1 MRLAGRLASQSAVL
15 VAMRL
20 GGAGIVFVTQAAM
33 ARLWGAAL
41 LGHYLLVIAAV
52 NLLAAVMPLGFQ
64 IIATYFAA
72 GYRAQDN
79 GAALRTF
86 ALRAYGHIAIVTVAA
101 ALAGPIVLT
110 WLGSTVLA
118 SVWTPTVIAAAATA
132 LVFVDGALLVGLKRP
147 LLGFV
152 ADTLCRPL
160 LMAIGF
166 VLALNFAAPGA
177 RLAGMMWVA
186 GLAYGGIALIH
197 AAITWRT
204 IGHLPT
210 ASPQLRTETQR
221 WWRFALPWVVIA
233 LATDFFFDLDLMLL
247 SPLLPIDD
255 IAVFGVCVRMFSLVA
270 FGVGAVYAVM
280 MPDMFEAE
288 ARGDHVQ
295 FHRRIAD
302 ANLIAT
308 AFAASMSCAAL
319 FARPLLELFGP
330 SFADGAVPLAILC
343 LGLTVR
349 SVTGPAALVL
359 SIHDRPA
366 ASLPPV
372 AFGLAILL
380 LGNALLVPRV
390 GLNGAAAAAALAMAL
405 WSVTQ
410 WLTTWR
416 HTALD
421 VSIWPRLRDTLGRT
435 RR

>member
-1 MRLAGRLASQSAVL
+1 MRLAARLASQSAVL

-20 GGAGIVFVTQAAM
+20 GGAGIVFVFQAAM

-41 LGHYLLVIAAV
+41 LGHYLLVIAVV
-52 NLLAAVMPLGFQ
+52 NLLAALMPLGFQ
-64 IIATYFAA
+64 IVATYFAA
-72 GYRAQDN
+72 DYRAQNN
-79 GAALRTF
+79 GATLRAF
-86 ALRAYGHIAIVTVAA
+86 ALRAYGHIAIVTVVA
-101 ALAGPIVLT
+101 ALAGPIALAWLGGGVLT
-110 WLGSTVLA
+110 T
-118 SVWTPTVIAAAATA
+118 VWTPTVIAATATA
-132 LVFVDGALLVGLKRP
+132 LVFVNGALLVGLKRP
-147 LLGFV
+147 LLGFL

-160 LMAIGF
+160 MMAVGF
-166 VLALNFAAPGA
+166 VLALDVAAPGS
-177 RLAGMMWVA
+177 RLVAMMWIA
-186 GLAYGGIALIH
+186 GLAYGAVALVH
-197 AAITWRT
+197 AALTWRT
-204 IGHLPT
+204 ISRLPVAAAPLPADT
-210 ASPQLRTETQR
+210 RR

-247 SPLLPIDD
+247 SKLMPIDD
-255 IAVFGVCVRMFSLVA
+255 IAVFGVCARMFSLVA
-270 FGVGAVYAVM
+270 FGVSAVYAVM

-288 ARGDHVQ
+288 ARGDRVR

-319 FARPLLELFGP
+319 FARPVLELFGP
-330 SFADGAVPLAILC
+330 SFAAGASPLAILC

-349 SVTGPAALVL
+349 SLAGPAALVL

-372 AFGLAILL
+372 ALGLAILV

-390 GLNGAAAAAALAMAL
+390 GLNGATAAAALAMAV
-405 WSVTQ
+405 WSAAQ

-421 VSIWPRLRDTLGRT
+421 VSIWPRLRDALGRMHQ
-435 RR
+435 